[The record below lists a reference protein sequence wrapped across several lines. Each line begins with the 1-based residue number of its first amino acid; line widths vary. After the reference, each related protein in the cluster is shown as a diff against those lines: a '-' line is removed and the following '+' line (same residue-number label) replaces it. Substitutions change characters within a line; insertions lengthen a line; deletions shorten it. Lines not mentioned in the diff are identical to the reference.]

1 MGRRRYVRSINS
13 SNFQLRNAAERI
25 AINLPI
31 QGLAADIMKKS
42 MIEVEK
48 KILSN
53 YNADQIKMIL
63 QIHDEL
69 IFEVDDSLVEKLV
82 LEIKK
87 AMEEAYKLKVP
98 LKVEASIG
106 ENWEEL

>member
-1 MGRRRYVRSINS
+1 
-13 SNFQLRNAAERI
+13 
-25 AINLPI
+25 
-31 QGLAADIMKKS
+31 
-42 MIEVEK
+42 
-48 KILSN
+48 
-53 YNADQIKMIL
+53 
-63 QIHDEL
+63 
-69 IFEVDDSLVEKLV
+69 VDDSLVEKLV